1 MTSPSESTHSPGSS
15 GPRRS
20 SPNDGN
26 ASSPRSNGADN
37 STRTQGSIVY
47 TMLLWPW
54 KLTWRILHI
63 LFTYSVG
70 LVAGPQ
76 GLLTGSTEPISS
88 SPRLQAGRFIA
99 EFERRNGSQRPPFFE
114 GAYEQA
120 VRHAKEDLKG
130 LLVVLISEEHD
141 DTPEFCR
148 RIADE
153 AFSTFLERQQLAIW
167 GGNVRYSDAY
177 QVSCTLQVSQF
188 PFVGVVM
195 PRSRNGG
202 SMRMAVIERIEGLR
216 PLEQVMAQIL
226 VKVQETNSALLSMRQ
241 ARQER
246 AATALLRQQ
255 QDEAYERSLRADQ
268 EKERRLREQREAEE
282 RKQQEII
289 RQQQEHQRLLAL
301 KAQYRQYLLA
311 TSAPEPPAGEP
322 EVARFGIRF
331 PDGQRVTRRFYGADP
346 VEKIYQFVETY
357 PLTSGA
363 AKAMDAQG
371 NAQSSASLPQ
381 RPNDYEHRFDFR
393 LVAPM
398 PRQVFDNQSLTIRE
412 AFKDHWPSTTLI
424 VEPLDEV

>member
-1 MTSPSESTHSPGSS
+1 MTSPSEMTHSPDNS
-15 GPRRS
+15 GARRL
-20 SPNDGN
+20 SPADDNA
-26 ASSPRSNGADN
+26 ASSHATGSDHSIRA
-37 STRTQGSIVY
+37 QGSVVY

-63 LFTYSVG
+63 LFTYSG
-70 LVAGPQ
+70 YTDP
-76 GLLTGSTEPISS
+76 TNS

-99 EFERRNGSQRPPFFE
+99 EFERQNGPQRPPFFE

-120 VRHAKEDLKG
+120 VRRAKEDLKG
-130 LLVVLISEEHD
+130 LVVVLISEEHD

-153 AFSTFLERQQLAIW
+153 AFSTFLEHHQLTIW
-167 GGNVRYSDAY
+167 GGNVRYADAY

-188 PFVGVVM
+188 PFIGVVM
-195 PRSRNGG
+195 PRTRNGG

-216 PLEQVMAQIL
+216 PIDQVMAQIL
-226 VKVQETNSALLSMRQ
+226 VKVQEANSALLSMRR

-246 AATALLRQQ
+246 EAAALLRQQ

-282 RKQQEII
+282 RHQQEII
-289 RQQQEHQRLLAL
+289 RQQQEHQRMLAL
-301 KAQYRQYLLA
+301 KAQYQQYLLA

-322 EVARFGIRF
+322 GVARFGIRF

-357 PLTSGA
+357 PL
-363 AKAMDAQG
+363 MLDASQATDTQG
-371 NAQSSASLPQ
+371 SPESTNLPQ
-381 RPNDYEHRFDFR
+381 RPSDYEHQCDFR

-412 AFKDHWPSTTLI
+412 AFKGHWPSTTLI
-424 VEPLDEV
+424 VEPLDEEV